1 MTETTDKKKLPAAVE
16 RFILHWGDMGDEWG
30 VNRSVSQIHGL
41 LYLAEAPMT
50 AEDIAETL
58 GMARSNVSNSIKELL
73 AWNLIRRVPI
83 LGDRRDHFEAE
94 TDIWEVAAR
103 IAAGRKEREIDP
115 AVDALRACVS
125 DAADDP
131 TISPVA
137 AKRLKE
143 MLAFTELVDRWYM
156 QMLERAAAEAG
167 RADQAWR
174 EDRQFLAGGE
184 IQIGQRGKQE
194 RVMASTRLP
203 RLPATPA
210 SNTILLD
217 DRRFHNLLPDEEWGR
232 LPLAIWRRFSKRF
245 ADGET
250 VVYVGT
256 IEEASFSRAGWWL
269 AQLARVIGGPLPT
282 GAETGVPMVV
292 TVTEDAA
299 SGGQIWTRICARSNG
314 FPQVIHSAKRFAGPT
329 GLEEY
334 VGYGVS
340 MALRISVEHEALVF
354 RSVGY
359 SLQIGPLRLPLPMRF
374 TPGDLTVTHS
384 DLGGGTFRFTLEI
397 VHPRFGKL
405 IRQSAVFREAAS

>member
-73 AWNLIRRVPI
+73 AWNLIRRAPI

-156 QMLERAAAEAG
+156 QMLNVPR
-167 RADQAWR
+167 
-174 EDRQFLAGGE
+174 
-184 IQIGQRGKQE
+184 
-194 RVMASTRLP
+194 P
-203 RLPATPA
+203 RLVALIKLGEKIV
-210 SNTILLD
+210 S
-217 DRRFHNLLPDEEWGR
+217 FLP
-232 LPLAIWRRFSKRF
+232 
-245 ADGET
+245 
-250 VVYVGT
+250 VGK
-256 IEEASFSRAGWWL
+256 SR
-269 AQLARVIGGPLPT
+269 
-282 GAETGVPMVV
+282 
-292 TVTEDAA
+292 
-299 SGGQIWTRICARSNG
+299 
-314 FPQVIHSAKRFAGPT
+314 
-329 GLEEY
+329 
-334 VGYGVS
+334 
-340 MALRISVEHEALVF
+340 
-354 RSVGY
+354 
-359 SLQIGPLRLPLPMRF
+359 
-374 TPGDLTVTHS
+374 
-384 DLGGGTFRFTLEI
+384 
-397 VHPRFGKL
+397 
-405 IRQSAVFREAAS
+405 